1 MPLKG
6 LSERVI
12 AVTGGASG
20 VGLATAERLVAEGV
34 RVAVLDRDG
43 DGADRAAAAIGSDN
57 VFPVQLDVGVED
69 EVVSAFAAVRKH
81 FGRLDG
87 LHNNAGILIP
97 RAPIAEIA
105 MDDFDKVMRVN
116 LRGAFLCLREMLR
129 SAAATGT
136 PAGIVNTA
144 SGTALRG
151 APGASVY
158 SAAKA
163 GLIALTRTAAIEAA
177 PDVRVNAVIPGPLQ
191 TPMTAAL
198 PREGRERTIAGLPLR
213 RAGTAEEVASMVCWL
228 LSDEAAFVTGGLYT
242 VDGGEAA

>member
-20 VGLATAERLVAEGV
+20 VGLATAQRLVAEGA
-34 RVAVLDRDG
+34 RVAVLDIDG
-43 DGADRAAAAIGSDN
+43 DSAERAAAALGSDN
-57 VFPVQLDVGVED
+57 AYSVQLDVSAED
-69 EVVSAFAAVRKH
+69 AVASAFASIREH

-105 MDDFDKVMRVN
+105 MDDFDAVIRVN

-136 PAGIVNTA
+136 PAGVVNTA

-158 SAAKA
+158 SATKA
-163 GLIALTRTAAIEAA
+163 GLIALTRTAAVEAA
-177 PDVRVNAVIPGPLQ
+177 PDVRVNAVIPGPLD
-191 TPMTAAL
+191 TPMTAAI
-198 PREGRERTIAGLPLR
+198 PRAGRARTVANLPLGR
-213 RAGTAEEVASMVCWL
+213 VGTPEEVAALVVWL
-228 LSDEAAFVTGGLYT
+228 LSDEAPFVTGGLYT
-242 VDGGEAA
+242 IDGGETA